1 MEKNMG
7 MALMNGLMER
17 PTKELGGMERDME
30 KEFGKIKREKYIS
43 VSGKMERQQVMVNSI
58 TRQKA
63 LIKETSEILSSMVE
77 ERNIFQMATYTWE
90 ITGRVFLMGKD
101 NTRGKTGL
109 YMKGDLNKQFVKGRG
124 Y

>member
-1 MEKNMG
+1 MERKMG

-30 KEFGKIKREKYIS
+30 KEFGKIKKEKYIS

-63 LIKETSEILSSMVE
+63 LTKETSEILSSMVE

-90 ITGRVFLMGKD
+90 ITGRGSLMGKD

-109 YMKGDLNKQFVKGRG
+109 YMKGDLNKQFVKGKES
-124 Y
+124 